1 MTNCIIVEDEPL
13 ATEIIEGYLKN
24 FFDVFLLGKFENSIT
39 AFDFL
44 KKKNVDLMFLDI
56 RMPQVSGIDLLKIL
70 SHPPKVI
77 ITTAYRDFALE
88 GYELDVVDYLLKPIS
103 LERFLKAMDKFYKS
117 TEAHVNDS
125 LILQKPADE
134 NFIYVK
140 AERKII
146 KIYLKEIYF
155 IESLKDYT
163 ILHLKNKKVI
173 THQQISQLEEQLTCK
188 GFIRIHR
195 SYIVSVSKI
204 EAVTSASIEIH
215 GKELPIGRNYKNEV
229 LKTLNLGKIITK

>member
-1 MTNCIIVEDEPL
+1 MTHCIIVEDEPL
-13 ATEIIEGYLKN
+13 AAEIIEGYLKN
-24 FFDVFLLGKFENSIT
+24 FSEVFLLGKFENTIA
-39 AFDFL
+39 AFNFL
-44 KKKNVDLMFLDI
+44 KKEKVDLMFLDI
-56 RMPQVSGIDLLKIL
+56 RMPQVNGIDFLKIL
-70 SHPPKVI
+70 SNPPKVI

-103 LERFLKAMDKFYKS
+103 FERFFKAMDKFYKS
-117 TEAHVNDS
+117 DERQVNDS
-125 LILQKPADE
+125 WIQQKSVDE
-134 NFIYVK
+134 SFIYVK

-163 ILHLKNKKVI
+163 ILHLNNKKII
-173 THQQISQLEEQLTCK
+173 THQKISLFEEQLAGK

-195 SYIVSVSKI
+195 SYIVSIPKI
-204 EAVTSASIEIH
+204 EAVTSVSIEIH
-215 GKELPIGRNYKNEV
+215 GKELTIGRNFKNEV